1 MRDRVER
8 RDRAQFVGRAADL
21 EYFDAVLTGSTDASV
36 VYLSGPGGIGKS
48 ALLREVARRGRA
60 LGFTVAWLEG
70 RDLPPFPEVVS
81 AALAEVV
88 GAERPLIVIDTF
100 ELVSSLEGYLS
111 DVLMPDLPER
121 ALVLIASRVKPSR
134 SWFEGGWDTVVAAR
148 HLEGLTTDELRQLA
162 RNLGVLDELVDD
174 LVQRSAG
181 SPLAVAVAAAT
192 GLTGSLADLADR
204 LLGDE
209 VGTDR
214 FRTLGV
220 AALARVTTPGLLA
233 AVLPDQDTDE
243 SYKWLADR
251 SFCEPLAD
259 GVTLHALV
267 AKAVLET
274 LRERDPSGEAE
285 LRRRIA
291 DALYRRAVEGQF
303 SLSTDLQHLVV
314 DPTVRW
320 GYSLDIGSRYH
331 IDAVTPRDAEHI
343 GTVLGSVGMDDWWE
357 LTRVFFT
364 EHPECCGV
372 ARDTAGGVGGY
383 FVAVTP
389 TSAPAAAETDVLL
402 GPWLRHAREVL
413 RTDSAVLWREAVDL
427 TGELG
432 EITALLGAGG
442 LVGSG
447 VVNPRYGYL
456 PISPLIPAAMRF
468 AKVLDATHVSELDLF
483 AHGMTLECHIVDF
496 GPRGVLGAQRDW
508 VYRETGAVPPDKSR
522 AAEPIDLL
530 RLLRDPSALA
540 HAPAWLGER
549 PSEKMATARA
559 LVADAL
565 STFGPSR
572 ADALAREIIE
582 LAYLHEA
589 EPHEVIA
596 RRLNVSRSAYF
607 RRLQAATAR
616 VADELTHLQPPI

>member
-100 ELVSSLEGYLS
+100 ELVSSLEGYLR

-285 LRRRIA
+285 LRR
-291 DALYRRAVEGQF
+291 
-303 SLSTDLQHLVV
+303 STDSTWRWPSSSREPRSSSAA
-314 DPTVRW
+314 PTMPCSGVRISW
-320 GYSLDIGSRYH
+320 LMLARKRLFTRTASSACSRVASSCASSARRQRMP
-331 IDAVTPRDAEHI
+331 ISITKP
-343 GTVLGSVGMDDWWE
+343 
-357 LTRVFFT
+357 LTSS
-364 EHPECCGV
+364 
-372 ARDTAGGVGGY
+372 
-383 FVAVTP
+383 TP
-389 TSAPAAAETDVLL
+389 T
-402 GPWLRHAREVL
+402 
-413 RTDSAVLWREAVDL
+413 
-427 TGELG
+427 
-432 EITALLGAGG
+432 
-442 LVGSG
+442 
-447 VVNPRYGYL
+447 
-456 PISPLIPAAMRF
+456 
-468 AKVLDATHVSELDLF
+468 
-483 AHGMTLECHIVDF
+483 
-496 GPRGVLGAQRDW
+496 
-508 VYRETGAVPPDKSR
+508 
-522 AAEPIDLL
+522 
-530 RLLRDPSALA
+530 
-540 HAPAWLGER
+540 
-549 PSEKMATARA
+549 MATSRRTAPSCA
-559 LVADAL
+559 G
-565 STFGPSR
+565 STGTTPSSP
-572 ADALAREIIE
+572 A
-582 LAYLHEA
+582 
-589 EPHEVIA
+589 
-596 RRLNVSRSAYF
+596 N
-607 RRLQAATAR
+607 
-616 VADELTHLQPPI
+616 